1 MRSIFTLLFLL
12 YEFTIFLFL
21 FEVVCRTNAG
31 CVKNWEQIKEMSM
44 NWENWE
50 TYGPAAAIWPTHI
63 QLRQANASHLR
74 ICKAAGSMADWA
86 VLPAGSL
93 SYRLCWEGP
102 SSQPPLLL
110 VVLVRQCSGLRRCEC
125 SGRETCSPYYTQ
137 CACWQARYYPVDL
150 VEWVTCLTCLSRI
163 HLHKKK
169 ICSLF
174 IQEAHW
180 G

>member
-1 MRSIFTLLFLL
+1 
-12 YEFTIFLFL
+12 
-21 FEVVCRTNAG
+21 
-31 CVKNWEQIKEMSM
+31 
-44 NWENWE
+44 
-50 TYGPAAAIWPTHI
+50 
-63 QLRQANASHLR
+63 
-74 ICKAAGSMADWA
+74 MADWA

-110 VVLVRQCSGLRRCEC
+110 VVLVRQCSGMRWCEC

-169 ICSLF
+169 KVLYLFRRHIEVKHLLQEKPDCHIPGKQQDFLEVFSIRALIKELNILRKTGLVEWSLKVIPGRDCNF
-174 IQEAHW
+174 KGVIASFFH
-180 G
+180 